1 KGTIN
6 DSNTILAENMS
17 ILTVPSAATPEE
29 TLAKMDAFA
38 SSLSDWITR
47 EAREAF
53 AHTLAAGR
61 DVGLVPSDDTVTAS
75 PAAQIVGV
83 SRAHLYK
90 VLDAGAIP
98 FVVVGK
104 RDRRISLSDLT
115 AYVERTEAARRDAA
129 RSVAKRRDN
138 RALALDEME

>member
-1 KGTIN
+1 
-6 DSNTILAENMS
+6 MS
-17 ILTVPSAATPEE
+17 ILTVPSSATPEE
-29 TLAKMDAFA
+29 TLAKIDAFA
-38 SSLSDWITR
+38 SSLSDGITR
-47 EAREAF
+47 EALEAF
-53 AHTLAAGR
+53 ADTLRSGR
-61 DVGLVPSDDTVTAS
+61 DLVLVPSDDTVTTS
-75 PAAQIVGV
+75 TAAKILGV

-104 RDRRISLSDLT
+104 RDRRISMSDLT
-115 AYVERTEAARRDAA
+115 SYVERTEAARRDAA